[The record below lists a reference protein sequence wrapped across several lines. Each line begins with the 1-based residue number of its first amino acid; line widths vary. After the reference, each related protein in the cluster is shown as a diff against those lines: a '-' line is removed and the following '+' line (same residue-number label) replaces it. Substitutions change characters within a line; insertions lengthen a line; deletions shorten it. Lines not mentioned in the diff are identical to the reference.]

1 MIYVMP
7 LDLRFEGMVFHL
19 FLILSILQLGLFRM
33 FCETSSSIQIEC
45 GKGSVSEKVAEGA

>member
-1 MIYVMP
+1 
-7 LDLRFEGMVFHL
+7 MVFHL